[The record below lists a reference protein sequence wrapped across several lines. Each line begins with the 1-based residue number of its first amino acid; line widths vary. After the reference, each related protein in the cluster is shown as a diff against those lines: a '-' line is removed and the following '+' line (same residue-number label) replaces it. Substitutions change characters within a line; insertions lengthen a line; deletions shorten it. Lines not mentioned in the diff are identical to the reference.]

1 MAQEQK
7 PLWYNFLYTSGLI
20 LHLAFVCLGFLRWVF
35 VPLCRRTLKGI
46 LVHRASVS
54 FDHVVSET
62 MVLWWQQ
69 LADVR
74 KLRTSG
80 HACVSP
86 LMPRNYSWGT
96 GQRYRV
102 YSLVM
107 TDTSKKRWHT
117 LSLCW
122 SKFFRVQKKKKK
134 LEQKAA
140 FNVVTSNTMASLS
153 NILPTC
159 LLMYLVVVY
168 LVVEKVRD
176 R

>member
-62 MVLWWQQ
+62 EVLWWQQ

-107 TDTSKKRWHT
+107 TDHTSKKRWHT

-122 SKFFRVQKKKKK
+122 SKFFRVKKKKK
-134 LEQKAA
+134 NLNRKPPWL
-140 FNVVTSNTMASLS
+140 SSLQ
-153 NILPTC
+153 TRWQAC
-159 LLMYLVVVY
+159 LIFYQRVSLCI
-168 LVVEKVRD
+168 
-176 R
+176 